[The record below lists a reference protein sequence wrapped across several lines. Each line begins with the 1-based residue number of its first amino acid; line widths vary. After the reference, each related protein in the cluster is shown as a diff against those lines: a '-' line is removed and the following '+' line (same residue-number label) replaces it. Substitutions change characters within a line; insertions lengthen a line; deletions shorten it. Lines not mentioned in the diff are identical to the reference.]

1 MSKSGFMLLRTPVVQ
16 AILLSGVFLQIGIW
30 VRNFAVLLY
39 VVEMTGEDPFAVSMV
54 SVAEFAPIFLFSFIG
69 GTFADRWRPK
79 RTMIWCEFLSALSV
93 FAVLLTLITGSWQ
106 AIFFT
111 MFFSAILSQ
120 FSQPSGLKLLKL
132 HVADD
137 QVQEAMSLYQT
148 VFSVFMVFGPIVGT
162 FIFQNFGIYISLVA
176 TGLAF
181 LLSALAL
188 LLLLPQ
194 KDPSEMTRVPSALW
208 TEMVEGV
215 RYVLAKRSLTL
226 LGACFLA
233 AGLGLGIIQPL
244 GVFLVTERLGLPKE
258 SLQWL
263 LTAYGIGTILGGFLT
278 MSLANRLTPQKLLVF
293 GMFFDALGM
302 GITGVSTAPWLT
314 VMSHLISGL
323 ALPSIVT
330 GINTMILQNTETAFV
345 GRVNG
350 ILNPLFTGAM
360 VLTMSLAG
368 PLKQMFPLVALYI
381 ASGAC
386 FFIGILFI
394 LPLYKLPAVAKELS
408 SQP

>member
-1 MSKSGFMLLRTPVVQ
+1 MSKTGLALLRNRVVQ

-93 FAVLLTLITGSWQ
+93 FAVLLTLMAGSWQ
-106 AIFFT
+106 AVFFS

-120 FSQPSGLKLLKL
+120 FSQPSGLKLFKL
-132 HVADD
+132 HVAGD

-148 VFSVFMVFGPIVGT
+148 VFSVFMVFGPILGT
-162 FIFQNFGIYISLVA
+162 FIFQAFGIYLSLAV

-181 LLSALAL
+181 LLSAAAL
-188 LLLLPQ
+188 LVLLPE
-194 KDPSEMTRVPSALW
+194 KDPHETTRIQSAVRK
-208 TEMVEGV
+208 EMVEGV
-215 RYVLAKRSLTL
+215 RYVLANRSLTL

-233 AGLGLGIIQPL
+233 AGLGLGVIQPL
-244 GVFLVTERLGLPKE
+244 GVFLVTERLGLAKE

-278 MSLANRLTPQKLLVF
+278 MNLASRLAPQKLLVV

-302 GITGVSTAPWLT
+302 VITGVSTVPWLT
-314 VMSHLISGL
+314 ILAHLLSGL
-323 ALPSIVT
+323 SLPSIVT
-330 GINTMILQNTETAFV
+330 GINTMILQNTETDFV

-360 VLTMSLAG
+360 VVTMSAAG
-368 PLKQMFPLVALYI
+368 LLKQWFPLVALYI
-381 ASGAC
+381 AAGAC
-386 FFIGILFI
+386 FFVGLLFI
-394 LPLYKLPAVAKELS
+394 LPLYNLPAVGKELS
-408 SQP
+408 SQS